1 MKNILLYG
9 TLLSALA
16 LNGCGTTSNDGTPA
30 PRPITQAT
38 LKGTATDA
46 VITNGTLRVFAL
58 EDGIKGELLAETTTD
73 GKGDF
78 SIDDF
83 ASKDRPIVIEISD
96 GRYTEEASGV
106 SVELIPGQVMRA
118 YLYYREG
125 TAIDVQVTPLTHL
138 SSCLADYKVSKGI
151 NINNAITEA
160 TSVFSGMIGVDI
172 LGTKP
177 LDITDPT
184 NANFELT
191 DGLRY
196 GTVLAAISSLT
207 ADISETNGVT
217 PHRFN
222 QNSSIYATQVL
233 CQDISSD
240 GIFNGQGFINNTNSV
255 GQLALGSVPIDV
267 DFLRTR
273 VAQHILNI
281 MSSDRNATNLPVG
294 DFVLYANGIAGST
307 DAVFGGVATTPVDQ
321 EGPVVTANLSPDSF
335 LKGLVDLDFTVS
347 DPIGVDTVQFLV
359 NGAPH
364 SAGQVIAPRMSLNT
378 TGFTDG
384 QITVTVVATDM
395 LNNETRMDFNYV
407 VDNSSPTVSL
417 TSPTLTNSQSYTAS
431 GTYQEEGAS
440 VASITV
446 NGTEAAIDTANR
458 TWSATVSLVSG
469 QNTLELEVVDS
480 AGNTGSFESRVDVD
494 LISPVIAVNDTP
506 VRFTSF
512 QGQLNLCDFGQLNRS
527 SASDNPICI
536 STDNVSLNGIPINS
550 GLAGLG
556 FAVISFNPVDPQGA
570 GVFTQFSDLTVEYKY
585 LLNNEEKIPWVAVPP
600 PPVGLLSFT
609 YYLPM
614 VTEYLGQD
622 WFKVTPNDLHRI
634 IIRVT
639 DKAGNSSEIDWNI
652 KTDILVPELVMS
664 SDLKNIDIFNVPF
677 SLRSSV
683 DLQEI
688 EVEYLVTN
696 PSISSIYISLE
707 DNKDNAVLHKY
718 VSGLRENIVRAK
730 VSEKWFAWNCGVSIV
745 STDEVCPAGILEEIE
760 SISFTDLSLN
770 NKGETLYPSPDK
782 YSDFQSVFTDNPS
795 ITELSGVSVISALD
809 GYLCGDPDALYL
821 FYEDR
826 LDTMVIANGRSDFT
840 VCRFREY
847 SYKAPDTFVSSLSS
861 VITEVIE
868 NKAGYPRNV
877 ITESQVNYEIKSLSL
892 KVFDVSRGV
901 EILPVNGQYFLPS
914 KSTLRILKTVR
925 MPVIE
930 HFNDSELLDEV
941 SFKSYQIKS
950 LDKSTTWVIDT
961 DLDITRAIDPGS
973 IDKLATVTK
982 FTETIGEGL
991 KTFTISR

>member
-364 SAGQVIAPRMSLNT
+364 SVGQAIAPRMSLNT
-378 TGFTDG
+378 TDFTDG

-417 TSPTLTNSQSYTAS
+417 TSPVLTNSQSYTAS

-469 QNTLELEVVDS
+469 QNTLDLEVVDS

-494 LISPVIAVNDTP
+494 LIKPSLEPFKTLVTHTT
-506 VRFTSF
+506 FE
-512 QGQLNLCDFGQLNRS
+512 GQLNLCTSGQLTPQSGNNS
-527 SASDNPICI
+527 PVCI
-536 STDNVSLNGIPINS
+536 STDNVSLNGTALS
-550 GLAGLG
+550 GSIQNQGYILLG
-556 FAVISFNPVDPQGA
+556 FSPSDPQGA
-570 GVFTQFSDLTVEYKY
+570 GVFTDQADLTVEYRYEVNDQIQIDWTTAPKTV
-585 LLNNEEKIPWVAVPP
+585 E
-600 PPVGLLSFT
+600 GSDRF
-609 YYLPM
+609 YYFPM
-614 VTEYLGQD
+614 VTEYLGDNWYQTTTAD
-622 WFKVTPNDLHRI
+622 VHKVTFRA
-634 IIRVT
+634 T
-639 DKAGNSSEIDWNI
+639 DKAGNFG
-652 KTDILVPELVMS
+652 ELIYDVRFDVLIPAITATS
-664 SDLKNIDIFNVPF
+664 TISNKSLFTNNDF
-677 SLRSSV
+677 STRASV
-683 DLQEI
+683 DGQLI
-688 EVEYLVTN
+688 NVDYKIDN
-696 PSISSIYISLE
+696 PSNTAYYISLNDAQNHSVDHVVE
-707 DNKDNAVLHKY
+707 SKIRKNRARIRTVTDWEVNYNYYLSTWRSSSTPESMTAYQKYDNTIVSKPDDVLTEFTNY
-718 VSGLRENIVRAK
+718 SSDTIP
-730 VSEKWFAWNCGVSIV
+730 VSETDWVNVGCIDGITRKVGTTTKITSEPKFICYAFALGAALGGGHRER
-745 STDEVCPAGILEEIE
+745 TREVAEIE
-760 SISFTDLSLN
+760 TGF
-770 NKGETLYPSPDK
+770 
-782 YSDFQSVFTDNPS
+782 
-795 ITELSGVSVISALD
+795 
-809 GYLCGDPDALYL
+809 
-821 FYEDR
+821 
-826 LDTMVIANGRSDFT
+826 
-840 VCRFREY
+840 
-847 SYKAPDTFVSSLSS
+847 
-861 VITEVIE
+861 
-868 NKAGYPRNV
+868 PRNESTY
-877 ITESQVNYEIKSLSL
+877 ISTTLNMPTEKISV
-892 KVFDVSRGV
+892 
-901 EILPVNGQYFLPS
+901 
-914 KSTLRILKTVR
+914 
-925 MPVIE
+925 
-930 HFNDSELLDEV
+930 FNDSIGQEIMPISSWYRIPPKTSIKIVKSIRTPSILHSTDSEV
-941 SFKSYQIKS
+941 AQADFSSYTAKK
-950 LDKSTTWVIDT
+950 LDKSTSWTVDT